1 MKTLVLHLACISIF
15 GGMIYL
21 IWWRLQQQIQMIP
34 EKLYEHDYF
43 LIKISHGQE
52 INTEIQIDGKVFYK
66 NFDVSPFVPRVG
78 ENIFICLDKGASL
91 VPYSLDFDIGKLG
104 DDYIFPQKIW
114 TNGNIRLKQEEF
126 LKQSGLSFRIISIQ
140 NELLDSSFYWP
151 TTRLKLILYP
161 IHNYDIESLKKN
173 GWKKKT
179 EKDFVEKLL
188 DR

>member
-1 MKTLVLHLACISIF
+1 MRILALHLLYLGIIGGAISV
-15 GGMIYL
+15 IYWKL
-21 IWWRLQQQIQMIP
+21 HQQIQEIP
-34 EKLYEHDYF
+34 EKLHEHDYF

-52 INTEIQIDGKVFYK
+52 INTEIKIDGKIFYK
-66 NFDVSPFVPRVG
+66 NFDVSPFVPKVG
-78 ENIFICLDKGASL
+78 ENIFVCLDKGASL

-114 TNGNIRLKQEEF
+114 TNGNVRLKQEEF
-126 LKQSGLSFRIISIQ
+126 LKQGGLSFRIISIQ
-140 NELLDSSFYWP
+140 KELLDNSFYWP

-173 GWKKKT
+173 RWKKKT
-179 EKDFVEKLL
+179 EKDFIEKLL